1 LAGASA
7 LMRIALQD
15 IYTMYRTRSAS
26 SSTPLKSSFFKLPES
41 LLLVFEQ
48 DWGLGMISESWST
61 TLGYPH
67 SELQSWSFLDLL
79 HPDDRQACADKL
91 ASLTPDNPTLR
102 FTTRCG
108 RKDGSYLGAVWD
120 VNFDPEEGVYY
131 AAAHETAINLN
142 GSNALLSER
151 FVDSLTGLPN
161 RSLFLDRLEHTR
173 RRNERRHELQFAVLY
188 CGIDRFTV
196 INNSLGHRMGDL
208 LLQSVADVIRSI
220 IRPTDMA
227 ARMGG
232 DEFALLLEDIRD
244 VSATLLVVNRIQE
257 KLVLPFELDGHQV
270 FTSVSFGI
278 VAGSSTQQSADN
290 MLRDANMA
298 MVRAK
303 AQGGGSYVVFNQ
315 EMHDR
320 AVRRLGLELDL
331 RQAIERDEFQVYYQ
345 PIVTMGNRRLD
356 GFEALVRWQH
366 PLRGLI
372 SPLEF
377 IPVAEETGMIVPIGR
392 WVLREACRQAR
403 VWQDKHPGAQP
414 LSVSVNLSARQLLHP
429 DLLAD
434 VAAALADS
442 GLPPTLLKLEI
453 TESVMMEDADSV
465 IALLERLKAM
475 QIRLLLDDFGT
486 GYSSLS
492 YLHRLPVDTLKIDR
506 SFIMHLHEDDKARHF
521 VETIV
526 HLAHKLGLNLIC
538 EGVELQVQADI
549 LRAMGAEYSQGYLY
563 SRPVVANEADM
574 LILTGFEQPAELPA
588 ALKAG
593 G

>member
-1 LAGASA
+1 
-7 LMRIALQD
+7 
-15 IYTMYRTRSAS
+15 MYRTRANAA
-26 SSTPLKSSFFKLPES
+26 PLKSSFFKLPES
-41 LLLVFEQ
+41 LLLVFEK
-48 DWGLGMISESWST
+48 DWGLGMISESWAT

-67 SELQSWSFLDLL
+67 SELQSWNFLDLL
-79 HPDDRQACADKL
+79 HPDDRAACAEKL
-91 ASLTPDNPTLR
+91 ASLSPDNPTLR

-120 VNFDPEEGVYY
+120 VNFDPEDGVYY

-142 GSNALLSER
+142 GSNALLPER

-173 RRNERRHELQFAVLY
+173 RRSERRQELQFAVLY

-196 INNSLGHRMGDL
+196 VNNSLGHRMGDL

-270 FTSVSFGI
+270 FTSISFGI
-278 VAGSSTQQSADN
+278 VAGGSTLQSAED

-303 AQGGGSYVVFNQ
+303 AQGGGSYVVFIQ

-320 AVRRLGLELDL
+320 AVRRLELELDL
-331 RQAIERDEFQVYYQ
+331 RQAIERNEFQVYYQ
-345 PIVTMGNRRLD
+345 PIVTMADRRLA

-366 PLRGLI
+366 PGKGLI

-403 VWQDKHPGAQP
+403 AWQSQWPDAQP
-414 LSVSVNLSARQLLHP
+414 LTVSVNLSTRQLLHP

-453 TESVMMEDADSV
+453 TESVMMENADNA
-465 IALLERLKAM
+465 IALLNRLKDM
-475 QIRLLLDDFGT
+475 QIHLLLDDFGT

-506 SFIMHLHEDDKARHF
+506 SFIMNLHEDDKACHF
-521 VETIV
+521 VATIV
-526 HLAHKLGLNLIC
+526 HLAHKLGLDVIC
-538 EGVELQVQADI
+538 EGVELQVQANI
-549 LRAMGAEYSQGYLY
+549 LSAMGAEYSQGFLY

-574 LILTGFEQPAELPA
+574 LILTGFQKVAEDA
-588 ALKAG
+588 APVQTS
-593 G
+593 